1 MFRQKIP
8 KIIDNVDIVDV
19 VDMADIADITYLEQ
33 NKNTE
38 LGDLTFRA
46 YFHPQEGIFVQM
58 DGQSGDKEII

>member
-1 MFRQKIP
+1 
-8 KIIDNVDIVDV
+8 
-19 VDMADIADITYLEQ
+19 MADIADITYLEQ

-38 LGDLTFRA
+38 LCDLTFRA